1 MNVEQTAQTANRLAN
16 DLTEISQQELYR
28 RLKDRSLII
37 VDVLPR
43 EAYLSGHIPGAI
55 SLPLAD
61 VDSRAR
67 EVIPDRNAEIAA
79 YCASAT

>member
-1 MNVEQTAQTANRLAN
+1 VEQTAQTANRPA
-16 DLTEISQQELYR
+16 DDFIEISQQELYH

-61 VDSRAR
+61 VNSRAR
-67 EVIPDRNAEIAA
+67 EVIPNRDAEIAV

>member
-1 MNVEQTAQTANRLAN
+1 MNVEQTAQIDNRPADN
-16 DLTEISQQELYR
+16 IVDISWQELYR
-28 RLKDRSLII
+28 RLGDKSLII

-43 EAYLSGHIPGAI
+43 EAYMSGHIPGAL
-55 SLPLAD
+55 SLPLAE

-67 EVIPDRNAEIAA
+67 EVIPDRDAEIAV